1 MGRRMSVIHDKE
13 INNAKLDLKKTG
25 YKKYGMRR
33 AKNKLK
39 GWIQDNPN
47 HTLQGLALK
56 CTADFALKISKSSIH
71 RVLYVAPG
79 FSPHHQKLVF

>member
-1 MGRRMSVIHDKE
+1 MQSQVS
-13 INNAKLDLKKTG
+13 KKTR
-25 YKKYGMRR
+25 YKKYGMRS

-56 CTADFALKISKSSIH
+56 CTANFALKISKSSIH
-71 RVLYVAPG
+71 RVL
-79 FSPHHQKLVF
+79 HHSGYSYISGRKRFLMNHGLELIPK